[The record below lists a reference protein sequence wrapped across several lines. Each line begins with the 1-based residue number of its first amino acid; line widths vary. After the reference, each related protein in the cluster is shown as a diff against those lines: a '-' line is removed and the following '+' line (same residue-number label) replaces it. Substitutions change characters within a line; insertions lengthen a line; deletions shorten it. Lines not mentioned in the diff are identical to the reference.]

1 MTVRVDDGR
10 GGSVSCVAQVLVA
23 ARPFTLNCSASPGS
37 VHPGDRVHIMATASD
52 PDNERLTFTWESNGG
67 RIVGSGAEVELDTTG
82 VNPSRYE
89 VTGQVTDGGGGS
101 AECRAEF
108 NVEAARPAAEVT
120 TRFELVK

>member
-1 MTVRVDDGR
+1 
-10 GGSVSCVAQVLVA
+10 
-23 ARPFTLNCSASPGS
+23 
-37 VHPGDRVHIMATASD
+37 MATASD
-52 PDNERLTFTWESNGG
+52 SDNERLTFTWESNGG

>member
-1 MTVRVDDGR
+1 
-10 GGSVSCVAQVLVA
+10 
-23 ARPFTLNCSASPGS
+23 
-37 VHPGDRVHIMATASD
+37 MATASD
-52 PDNERLTFTWESNGG
+52 PDNEPLTFTWESNGG

-89 VTGQVTDGGGGS
+89 VTGQVTDGRGGS